1 MPTRNPNVVDF
12 SSGTIPSSGDAVNVF
27 GLGSPTG
34 PAAKTGLMKCFV
46 GVVETVSIRA
56 RGDGTPVT
64 AAEGQLISPGDVIYM
79 TESELENT
87 TFINDSAGTSGFIRG
102 HFYDVEVPNLIGK
115 E

>member
-1 MPTRNPNVVDF
+1 MPTRNPNVVDYT
-12 SSGTIPSSGDAVNVF
+12 SVTVDGT
-27 GLGSPTG
+27 
-34 PAAKTGLMKCFV
+34 AATIFNLTSALVTSKTGLMKCFI
-46 GVVETVSIRA
+46 GTVETAAIRS
-56 RGDGTPVT
+56 RGDGTDAT

-79 TESELENT
+79 TESELEKT